1 MDQPAH
7 HPISWLTARLMP
19 ALLGMVVA
27 ALLGASGFGLGCLY
41 AQLDVP
47 PPVVSRAG
55 ELPAWEAAP
64 APAVPVTAAPAMGG
78 PEEAGPADRA
88 PKPARQ
94 ASAGIMLAMLR
105 PVAGGWVSSHY
116 GQRLDPFT
124 GRPAVHRGLD
134 FAGLDNSA
142 ILAVA
147 PGVVT
152 WSGRQRGYGNL
163 IEIDHGNGWV
173 TRYGHNAFNLVTPGD
188 YVKPGQ
194 TIGLMGSTGR
204 ATGTHLHFEV
214 LYRGRHQNP
223 TRFVPQEA

>member
-1 MDQPAH
+1 MDQPARS
-7 HPISWLTARLMP
+7 PIPWLTTRLMP
-19 ALLGMVVA
+19 GLLGMGVT
-27 ALLGASGFGLGCLY
+27 ALLGASGFGLGCLA
-41 AQLDVP
+41 AQRDVP
-47 PPVVSRAG
+47 EPIVSRVARV
-55 ELPAWEAAP
+55 PAWEAAP
-64 APAVPVTAAPAMGG
+64 RPAVPPAMGG
-78 PEEAGPADRA
+78 PEEAGPAERA
-88 PKPARQ
+88 MSRAGQ
-94 ASAGIMLAMLR
+94 ASAGRLAMAR

-163 IEIDHGNGWV
+163 IEIDHGNGWI

-194 TIGLMGSTGR
+194 TIALMGSTGR

-223 TRFVPQEA
+223 TRFVPQDA